1 MPKGTGD
8 LAAAL
13 RALRASE
20 REVGELRASL
30 ETFTRQSEQAHQG
43 ARAAPADA
51 LGWVFAVGGARKTLD
66 GWLRALAGCD
76 EAFRALGDLN
86 RIGERVEEAEVEA
99 LRGDLQELVRL
110 YAITSSAAHSDLV
123 RVGDMTTRAGE
134 TRKSFA
140 YYEGSDEGGTCDM
153 AG

>member
-1 MPKGTGD
+1 VSSKSLFQQLG
-8 LAAAL
+8 AL
-13 RALRASE
+13 REGLHSLIE
-20 REVGELRASL
+20 RIE
-30 ETFTRQSEQAHQG
+30 
-43 ARAAPADA
+43 
-51 LGWVFAVGGARKTLD
+51 GGATD
-66 GWLRALAGCD
+66 EAGIQRALAGCD

-134 TRKSFA
+134 ARKSFA